1 MTLSKQRI
9 LEVAFDA
16 VETYVSKYNDD
27 NESQVS
33 VSLELEGD
41 ASDNGCINIDGGHVH
56 GAWVLLLGE
65 L

>member
-1 MTLSKQRI
+1 MPLSKQRI

-16 VETYVSKYNDD
+16 VETYVTKYNID
-27 NESQVS
+27 NESHVA
-33 VSLELEGD
+33 VALELEGES
-41 ASDNGCINIDGGHVH
+41 SDHGCINIDGGHVH